1 MIKREH
7 LIRGNIMVDGISSSN
22 SSYSA
27 ASSATLIANR
37 SAQSSAQDNG
47 VAAFKAQVN
56 TLTQQL
62 SNTSISVSSAFLE
75 KMAADPEM
83 AAKGKEL
90 LDGLPAAHAWLEN
103 SLRTNGMKLVSS
115 GVMIDADGNM
125 SSWGVSQTDS
135 GPDTNSLLDG
145 AKDKTNRKKV
155 TGEKADDAWQANRNL
170 FASMGTRETTGL
182 TASGARGIDILV

>member
-1 MIKREH
+1 
-7 LIRGNIMVDGISSSN
+7 MVDGISSSN

-27 ASSATLIANR
+27 ASIANR
-37 SAQSSAQDNG
+37 SAQSSSQDQDEG

-56 TLTQQL
+56 KLSQQL
-62 SNTSISVSSAFLE
+62 SNTSIAVSPAFLE

-103 SLRTNGMKLVSS
+103 SLQANGMKLVSS

-135 GPDTNSLLDG
+135 GSGTNSLLDG
-145 AKDKTNRKKV
+145 VNEKTSRKKV
-155 TGEKADDAWQANRNL
+155 TGEKADDAWQATRNL
-170 FASMGTRETTGL
+170 FALINKDQAAATAS
-182 TASGARGIDILV
+182 ASGAARSVDILA

>member
-1 MIKREH
+1 
-7 LIRGNIMVDGISSSN
+7 MVDGISSSN

-27 ASSATLIANR
+27 AWITNR
-37 SAQSSAQDNG
+37 SAQSSSQASSQDQDKG

-56 TLTQQL
+56 KLTQQL
-62 SNTSISVSSAFLE
+62 SNTSISVSPAFLE
-75 KMAADPEM
+75 KMASDPEM

-103 SLRTNGMKLVSS
+103 AVRATGSKLVSS

-125 SSWGVSQTDS
+125 SSWSVSETTS

-145 AKDKTNRKKV
+145 AKDKSSRKKV
-155 TGEKADDAWQANRNL
+155 TGEKADDVWQATRNL
-170 FASMGTRETTGL
+170 FALMNKDQTAATG
-182 TASGARGIDILV
+182 SGAARSVDILA

>member
-1 MIKREH
+1 
-7 LIRGNIMVDGISSSN
+7 MVDGVSSSN

-27 ASSATLIANR
+27 ASIANR
-37 SAQSSAQDNG
+37 SAQSSSQASSQDKG
-47 VAAFKAQVN
+47 VAAFKAQMN
-56 TLTQQL
+56 KLGEQL
-62 SNTSISVSSAFLE
+62 ANTSISVSPAFLE

-103 SLRTNGMKLVSS
+103 ALQASGSKLVSS

-125 SSWGVSQTDS
+125 SSWGVSQTSS

-145 AKDKTNRKKV
+145 VNEKTSRKKV

-170 FASMGTRETTGL
+170 FSSMGARETTSL
-182 TASGARGIDILV
+182 TDSGARGINILV